1 MSSVP
6 ESTSTTTFHI
16 DFFSTLFSGVTAK
29 MELHIDLDEILQI
42 KLLIHLLNK
51 HLLKGFLVETMMDAE
66 Q

>member
-1 MSSVP
+1 MFQNQPPLQPS
-6 ESTSTTTFHI
+6 I
-16 DFFSTLFSGVTAK
+16 LIFFSTLFSGVTAK

-51 HLLKGFLVETMMDAE
+51 HLLEGFLVETMMDAE